1 MRLNA
6 VMKNSDFST
15 DKIMGTLSLL
25 EKKSLSSRPSLVFND
40 PGDELHKK
48 AAVQLKNL
56 GYEVYQFKD
65 TDTAS
70 SMMYNPL
77 DYIVELQKNGMN
89 EKANETLEDITH
101 FLFEDEEGTFED
113 LARSVFKNKLVSLIE
128 RSTEKAGRMVS
139 LNSIVIDESDVLNQ
153 PVRLREVNE
162 TILMNIKAKLH
173 AHELRN
179 LSKTNLNMSDI
190 GFSEKP
196 VAIFLGDSDNSLFN
210 YSKSIFV
217 EHLYLCLVK
226 KTNSKKPQ
234 CDRQVYITLRDFEK
248 MNPIRNIDIMVSLS
262 VSARIYFN
270 LLFDSE
276 LELLKRYGET
286 TTSRILG
293 NCKRSIGAEYAY
305 LVG

>member
-1 MRLNA
+1 MRLNT

-15 DKIMGTLSLL
+15 EKIMGTLSLL

-56 GYEVYQFKD
+56 GYEVYQFKE

-77 DYIVELQKNGMN
+77 DYIVELQRNGLKEKVN
-89 EKANETLEDITH
+89 EIAEDITH
-101 FLFEDEEGTFED
+101 FLFEDEEGPFEL
-113 LARSVFKNKLVSLIE
+113 LARDVFKNKLVSLIE
-128 RSTEKAGRMVS
+128 KSAEEAGGIVS

-153 PVRLREVNE
+153 QVILKEAKE
-162 TILMNIKAKLH
+162 TILMNIKAKLN
-173 AHELRN
+173 AEELRN
-179 LSKTNLNMSDI
+179 LSKTTLDMEDI

-196 VAIFLGDSDNSLFN
+196 IAIFLSDSNNSLFN
-210 YSKSIFV
+210 YSKSIFI
-217 EHLYLCLVK
+217 EHLYLGLVK

-248 MNPIRNIDIMVSLS
+248 MNPIRNIGIMVSLS
-262 VSARIYFN
+262 ITARIYFN

-293 NCKRSIGAEYAY
+293 NCKRSIGTEYAY